1 MAGNALLFG
10 AVCLP
15 FLGAAALAFL
25 GKNLAG
31 ERENLLLGRVAQAVS
46 AAEFLLAVCLGLFGA
61 GDVCDLDGIAG
72 SGLHFT
78 MDGFRAVYLVI
89 LAFMWMTALL
99 FSTEY
104 MAGHG
109 HVRRYYLFSLL
120 TLGATAGVFLSADL
134 MTMFLFFEVMSL
146 TSYVWVAQEETREA
160 LRAAATYLAVAVVG
174 GMVMLMG
181 LFLLYHLTGTLA
193 MGELKEACAAV
204 EDRELMLAAGCL
216 MLFGFGAKAGMFPLH
231 IWLPKAH
238 PVAPAPASALLSGV
252 LTKAGI
258 FGMILLS
265 GSVLFG
271 EETFGLTVLVLGVV
285 TMFLGALLGVFSVNI
300 KRTFACSSVSQIGFI
315 MTGLGMMNITQENT
329 LAADGAFLHM
339 VNHSLIKLVLFL
351 LSGVVYKNLHTLD
364 FNEIKGFGRGKPF
377 FLATYTAGALAI
389 GGVPLFSGY
398 VSKTM
403 LHEAIVMGRHGQA
416 ESLGSLLAAS
426 EWIFLVSGGMT
437 VAYMLK
443 VFFVLFVEKP
453 SGTVV
458 RHSTKQYLSLP
469 VKILL
474 GIPAVLFAVFGCFPG
489 AFFAPLAKKA
499 EPFFYGGGA
508 GHAGETVHYFSL
520 ENLKGALISLGI
532 GLLLYFVFVRRF
544 LCRREGGQTRYV
556 NRIPAWLDLEDGLY
570 RPVFVRL
577 VPEFLAAL
585 CRVFDRLVTAKSF
598 GQAIPF
604 LLAAVCRVLDGLAG
618 GIIRLSKTFLFAEVK
633 PREAKGVGISD
644 RLAYLAGS
652 ILDGIV
658 GIANRTVW
666 KKKPVHKSY
675 VDIFMA
681 GEEKTS
687 RTVRLV
693 TRSVSYG
700 LLLSCIGL
708 LATMLYLLVG

>member
-1 MAGNALLFG
+1 MEGNALLIG

-15 FLGAAALAFL
+15 ILGAAALLVF

-31 ERENLLLGRVAQAVS
+31 ERKNRLLGRAAQAVS
-46 AAEFLLAVCLGLFGA
+46 AAEFLLAFGLVYWGA
-61 GDVCDLDGIAG
+61 GDACDLGGFAG
-72 SGLHFT
+72 FGLHFT
-78 MDGFRAVYLVI
+78 MDGFRAIYLVI
-89 LAFMWMTALL
+89 LTFMWMTALV

-109 HVRRYYLFSLL
+109 NVLRYYLFTLL
-120 TLGATAGVFLSADL
+120 TLGATAGVFLAADL
-134 MTMFLFFEVMSL
+134 MTMFIFFEMMSL
-146 TSYVWVAQEETREA
+146 TSYVWVAQEETGEA
-160 LRAAATYLAVAVVG
+160 LRAAATYLAVAIVG

-181 LFLLYHLTGTLA
+181 LFLLYHMTGTLA
-193 MGELKEACAAV
+193 MGELREACAAV
-204 EDRELMLAAGCL
+204 KNRELLLVAGCL

-252 LTKAGI
+252 LTKAGV

-265 GSVLFG
+265 GSVLSG
-271 EETFGLTVLVLGVV
+271 EGTFGLIVLVLGVA
-285 TMFLGALLGVFSVNI
+285 TMFTGALLGVLSVNI

-315 MTGLGMMNITQENT
+315 MTGLGMMNLTQENT
-329 LAADGAFLHM
+329 LAVDGAFLHM

-351 LSGVVYKNLHTLD
+351 LAGVVYKNLHTLD

-377 FLATYTAGALAI
+377 FLAAYTAGALAI

-403 LHEAIVMGRHGQA
+403 LHEAIVMGRYTQA
-416 ESLGSLLAAS
+416 GGTDNLLAAS
-426 EWIFLVSGGMT
+426 EWLFLVSGGMT

-453 SGTVV
+453 SETVV
-458 RHSTKQYLSLP
+458 RHDTGDYLSLP
-469 VKILL
+469 VKILV
-474 GIPAVLFAVFGCFPG
+474 GIPAGLFAVFGCVPG
-489 AFFAPLAKKA
+489 AFFTPLAKGA
-499 EPFFYGGGA
+499 EPFFYGGGT
-508 GHAGETVHYFSL
+508 GHMETVHYFSL
-520 ENLKGALISLGI
+520 ENLKGAMISLLI
-532 GLLLYFVFVRRF
+532 GLFLYFVVVRRF
-544 LCRREGGQTRYV
+544 LCRKEGGETCYI
-556 NRIPAWLDLEDGLY
+556 NRIPVWFDLEDGVY
-570 RPVFVRL
+570 RPVFTRF
-577 VPEFLAAL
+577 VPGVLTVVS
-585 CRVFDRLVTAKSF
+585 RVFDRLVTARWF
-598 GQAIPF
+598 GRAIPF
-604 LLAAVCRVLDGLAG
+604 ALAAVCRVFDRLAG
-618 GIIRLSKTFLFAEVK
+618 GIIGLLKTFLFSEVK
-633 PREAKGVGISD
+633 PKEAKGVGISD

-658 GIANRTVW
+658 GIVNRTVR
-666 KKKPVHKSY
+666 KKKPIQKSY

-708 LATMLYLLVG
+708 LATMLYLLIG